1 MARHEQLRDDV
12 HVVTTAKK
20 KKKKNVYIPR
30 IIIHKR
36 EIERKRKK
44 KKKKQQQQQLYSS
57 SSSSSSSSSIYNTF
71 IYLRTQVII
80 IDFGLQLGHVQL
92 LFFSLLL
99 YAAVYI
105 GSHYHT

>member
-20 KKKKNVYIPR
+20 QKCIYTPHNYTQ
-30 IIIHKR
+30 KR
-36 EIERKRKK
+36 NRKK
-44 KKKKQQQQQLYSS
+44 KKKKQKQKQKL
-57 SSSSSSSSSIYNTF
+57 SSSSSSSIYNTF